1 MATGIDPSRAPA
13 ISGPQKNMRGH
24 ERLSPEKLKE
34 MRGPLTMLV
43 QEIIRSTGP
52 IKSSW
57 Q

>member
-1 MATGIDPSRAPA
+1 MMLWKAA
-13 ISGPQKNMRGH
+13 IEMCLKHSPDAMRGH